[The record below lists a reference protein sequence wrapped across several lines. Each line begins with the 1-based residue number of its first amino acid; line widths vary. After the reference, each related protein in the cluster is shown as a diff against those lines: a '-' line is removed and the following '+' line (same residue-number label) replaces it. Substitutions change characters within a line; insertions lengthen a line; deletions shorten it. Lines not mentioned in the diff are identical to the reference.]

1 MSPSPPLEIIPLGG
15 LGEFGMNL
23 MVYRLGGEVVLV
35 DAGMMF
41 PGAEHLGVDV
51 VVPAMEFLDDCG
63 TIHALLLTHGH
74 EDHIGAIPFLLAR
87 RDVPVYGAPFTL
99 GLVRGRLAEHDLPA
113 APRLLP
119 LPRPGTPLTLGPFT
133 VEPVPVSHSIP
144 HAAMLVVRTSL
155 GTIVHTGDFKL
166 DPFPIDGEGTD
177 LATLARLGDEG
188 VLALL
193 SDSTNAER
201 PGFTPGER
209 SVGPA
214 LDRCIAG
221 CRGRVLV
228 TTFSSNIHRI
238 QQSVDVAVARGRQVA
253 LVGASVEFHT
263 DVAAHLGL
271 LRIPAGA
278 RVPAETAMG
287 LPAERAL
294 FVVTGSQGEP
304 TSALARIAVDKHR
317 DVFVSEGDLVIH
329 SARSIPGNEKPIGR
343 MIDHLLRRGTT
354 VITEADAPVHV
365 SGHPARDE
373 LRLLIHLLR
382 PRFLVPIHGE
392 YRQLRAH
399 AAIGR
404 ECGLPAERVL
414 LAESGD
420 RIVVTGDEIRVDGR
434 VPVGHVF
441 IDAALDRVDVAM
453 LRDRRQIAGDGI
465 VVAVVAV
472 HGDSRHLD
480 APPEIASRGFVAD
493 ADEAALLEEAR
504 GVIASALADTSAEA
518 RADEGLLKAKLHVEL
533 RRFLRKRTQKRPL
546 IIPVVVEL

>member
-278 RVPAETAMG
+278 RVHM
-287 LPAERAL
+287 L
-294 FVVTGSQGEP
+294 FAAANRDPDEFDEP
-304 TSALARIAVDKHR
+304 DRFDITRSPNMHLAFGFGIHHCLGASLAR
-317 DVFVSEGDLVIH
+317 
-329 SARSIPGNEKPIGR
+329 
-343 MIDHLLRRGTT
+343 T
-354 VITEADAPVHV
+354 
-365 SGHPARDE
+365 
-373 LRLLIHLLR
+373 
-382 PRFLVPIHGE
+382 
-392 YRQLRAH
+392 
-399 AAIGR
+399 
-404 ECGLPAERVL
+404 
-414 LAESGD
+414 
-420 RIVVTGDEIRVDGR
+420 EIRVGLDE
-434 VPVGHVF
+434 F
-441 IDAALDRVDVAM
+441 LDRFPDYRVCREDVVR
-453 LRDRRQIAGDGI
+453 LRSDTN
-465 VVAVVAV
+465 
-472 HGDSRHLD
+472 
-480 APPEIASRGFVAD
+480 RGF
-493 ADEAALLEEAR
+493 AR
-504 GVIASALADTSAEA
+504 LPVQLSA
-518 RADEGLLKAKLHVEL
+518 
-533 RRFLRKRTQKRPL
+533 
-546 IIPVVVEL
+546 